1 MFSRRINEELELRP
15 VDERYAEELT
25 ALVRRDIAH
34 LKPWMPWATERYS
47 VEDAREFIRRQIRQ
61 YAEDQGFATL
71 IFFRGRVAGS
81 IGYNLIDWSNRK
93 ADIGY
98 WLGAEFMGR
107 GIMTRACRAI
117 ISRLLEEAGYRVAAV
132 SSAEEALETF
142 AAEDVAVT
150 LTDIRMTGM
159 DGLAL
164 LDRIK
169 DIDPEALVVV
179 MTAYSSVD
187 SAVAALRKGAYDY
200 ITKPFVNEDL
210 LQSVKNA
217 LRLRGL
223 SRENR
228 ALRRELDRRYSFSE
242 IIGTSPALQ
251 SVFRLVEK
259 VASTNTNILIQGES
273 GTGKELIARAIH
285 HNSPRADRP
294 FVAINC
300 GALPETLLESELFGH
315 TKGAFT
321 GATANKVG
329 LFRAAEGGTIFLD
342 EIGEVSPAMQVR
354 LLRAVQEHEVTPVG
368 AGGAVP
374 FDARIICAT
383 NRDLE
388 KEVSEGRF
396 REDLFYRLNVI
407 EIHLPPLRERREDI
421 PLLVRHFITRT
432 AREQGRD
439 EKPISREAMTALINY
454 SFPGNVRELQNA
466 VERAFTLSGAEID
479 LDSLPPRVRQSA
491 GDAAAVRDPDGLR
504 PTLAEIER
512 RYILETLTAVNQD
525 KARAANILGID
536 LSTLYRKLKR
546 YDAV

>member
-1 MFSRRINEELELRP
+1 MNTQPLI
-15 VDERYAEELT
+15 
-25 ALVRRDIAH
+25 LV
-34 LKPWMPWATERYS
+34 
-47 VEDAREFIRRQIRQ
+47 
-61 YAEDQGFATL
+61 AEDEDL
-71 IFFRGRVAGS
+71 MRVILSG
-81 IGYNLIDWSNRK
+81 
-93 ADIGY
+93 
-98 WLGAEFMGR
+98 
-107 GIMTRACRAI
+107 
-117 ISRLLEEAGYRVAAV
+117 LLEGAGYRVALCA
-132 SSAEEALETF
+132 SAEEALEKFTT
-142 AAEDVAVT
+142 EDVSVT
-150 LTDIRMTGM
+150 LTDIRMSGM

-164 LDRIK
+164 LDRVK
-169 DIDPEALVVV
+169 DIDAEALVIV

-200 ITKPFVNEDL
+200 VTKPFVNEDL

-217 LRLRGL
+217 LTQRELF
-223 SRENR
+223 RENR
-228 ALRRELDRRYSFSE
+228 ALRRELDRRYSFAE
-242 IIGTSPALQ
+242 IVGTSEALQ

-259 VASTNTNILIQGES
+259 VAATNTNILVEGES

-285 HNSPRADRP
+285 HHSPRAGRP

-315 TKGAFT
+315 TRGAFT
-321 GATANKVG
+321 GATADRPG
-329 LFRAAEGGTIFLD
+329 LLRSAEGGTVFLD

-383 NRDLE
+383 NRDLD

-407 EIHLPPLRERREDI
+407 GIHLPPLRERREDI
-421 PLLVRHFITRT
+421 PLLVRHFITAT
-432 AREQGRD
+432 ARGQGQA
-439 EKPISREAMTALINY
+439 EKPISRGAMTALINY
-454 SFPGNVRELQNA
+454 KFPGNVRELQNA

-479 LDSLPPRVRQSA
+479 LDSLPPRIRESA

-512 RYILETLTAVNQD
+512 RYIIETLASVNQD
-525 KARAANILGID
+525 KARAANVLGID

-546 YDAV
+546 YDAA

>member
-1 MFSRRINEELELRP
+1 MNTRP
-15 VDERYAEELT
+15 LI
-25 ALVRRDIAH
+25 LI
-34 LKPWMPWATERYS
+34 
-47 VEDAREFIRRQIRQ
+47 
-61 YAEDQGFATL
+61 AEDEDL
-71 IFFRGRVAGS
+71 
-81 IGYNLIDWSNRK
+81 
-93 ADIGY
+93 
-98 WLGAEFMGR
+98 M
-107 GIMTRACRAI
+107 RAI
-117 ISRLLEEAGYRVAAV
+117 LTRLLEEAGYRVAAV
-132 SSAEEALETF
+132 ANAEEALERF
-142 AAEDVAVT
+142 ASEDVAAT
-150 LTDIRMTGM
+150 LTDIRMAGM

-169 DIDPEALVVV
+169 DLDPEALVIV

-210 LQSVKNA
+210 LQSIKNA
-217 LRLRGL
+217 IRQRELF
-223 SRENR
+223 RENR

-259 VASTNTNILIQGES
+259 VATTNTNILIQGES

-321 GATANKVG
+321 GAVTNKLG
-329 LFRAAEGGTIFLD
+329 LFRSAEGGTVLLD
-342 EIGEVSPAMQVR
+342 EVGEITPAMQVR
-354 LLRAVQEHEVTPVG
+354 LLRALQEHEVTPVG
-368 AGGAVP
+368 SSVP
-374 FDARIICAT
+374 VSFDARIICAT
-383 NRDLE
+383 NRDIE
-388 KEVSEGRF
+388 KEVTEGRF

-421 PLLVRHFITRT
+421 PLLVRNFITRT
-432 AREQGRD
+432 AHEQARE
-439 EKPISREAMTALINY
+439 EKAIEPAAMSALINY
-454 SFPGNVRELQNA
+454 TWPGNVRELQNA
-466 VERAFTLSGAEID
+466 IERAFTLSGEAID
-479 LDSLPPRVRQSA
+479 LDSLPPRVR
-491 GDAAAVRDPDGLR
+491 DAAGQRAGTIRDPDGLR
-504 PTLAEIER
+504 PTLEEIER
-512 RYILETLTAVNQD
+512 QHIFETLASVNQD

>member
-1 MFSRRINEELELRP
+1 MNTRP
-15 VDERYAEELT
+15 LI
-25 ALVRRDIAH
+25 LI
-34 LKPWMPWATERYS
+34 
-47 VEDAREFIRRQIRQ
+47 
-61 YAEDQGFATL
+61 AEDEDL
-71 IFFRGRVAGS
+71 
-81 IGYNLIDWSNRK
+81 
-93 ADIGY
+93 
-98 WLGAEFMGR
+98 M
-107 GIMTRACRAI
+107 RAI
-117 ISRLLEEAGYRVAAV
+117 LTRLLEEAGYRVAAV
-132 SSAEEALETF
+132 ANAEEALERF
-142 AAEDVAVT
+142 ASEDVAAT
-150 LTDIRMTGM
+150 LTDIRMAGM

-164 LDRIK
+164 VDRIK
-169 DIDPEALVVV
+169 DIDPEALVIV

-217 LRLRGL
+217 IRQRELF
-223 SRENR
+223 RENR

-259 VASTNTNILIQGES
+259 VATTNTNILIEGES

-321 GATANKVG
+321 GAVTNKLG
-329 LFRAAEGGTIFLD
+329 LFRSAEGGTVLLD
-342 EIGEVSPAMQVR
+342 EVGEITPAMQVR
-354 LLRAVQEHEVTPVG
+354 LLRALQEHEVTPVG
-368 AGGAVP
+368 SSAPVS

-383 NRDLE
+383 NRDIE
-388 KEVSEGRF
+388 KEVAEGRF

-421 PLLVRHFITRT
+421 PLLVRNFITRT
-432 AREQGRD
+432 AHEQARE
-439 EKPISREAMTALINY
+439 EKAIEPAAMSALINY
-454 SFPGNVRELQNA
+454 TWPGNVRELQNA
-466 VERAFTLSGAEID
+466 IERAFTLSGEAID
-479 LDSLPPRVRQSA
+479 LDSLPPRVR
-491 GDAAAVRDPDGLR
+491 DAAGQRAGTIRDPDGLR
-504 PTLAEIER
+504 PTLEEIER
-512 RYILETLTAVNQD
+512 QHIFETLASVNQD

>member
-1 MFSRRINEELELRP
+1 MSTQPLIL
-15 VDERYAEELT
+15 
-25 ALVRRDIAH
+25 I
-34 LKPWMPWATERYS
+34 
-47 VEDAREFIRRQIRQ
+47 
-61 YAEDQGFATL
+61 AEDEDL
-71 IFFRGRVAGS
+71 
-81 IGYNLIDWSNRK
+81 
-93 ADIGY
+93 
-98 WLGAEFMGR
+98 M
-107 GIMTRACRAI
+107 RAI
-117 ISRLLEEAGYRVAAV
+117 LTRLLEEAGYRVAAV
-132 SSAEEALETF
+132 SNAEDALEKF

-150 LTDIRMTGM
+150 LTDIRMAGM

-169 DIDPEALVVV
+169 DMDDEALVIV

-217 LRLRGL
+217 IRQRELF
-223 SRENR
+223 RENR

-259 VASTNTNILIQGES
+259 VAGTNTNILIEGES

-285 HNSPRADRP
+285 HNSPRAEKP
-294 FVAINC
+294 FVAVNC
-300 GALPETLLESELFGH
+300 GALPESLLESELFGH

-321 GATANKVG
+321 GAVTDKAG
-329 LFRAAEGGTIFLD
+329 LFRSGDGGTVFLD
-342 EIGEVSPAMQVR
+342 EVAEITPAMHVR
-354 LLRAVQEHEVTPVG
+354 LLRALQEHEVTPLGSSAPVS
-368 AGGAVP
+368 
-374 FDARIICAT
+374 FDARIIAAT

-388 KEVSEGRF
+388 REVAEGRF

-407 EIHLPPLRERREDI
+407 EIYLPPLRERREDI
-421 PLLVRHFITRT
+421 PLLVRSFIKRT
-432 AREQGRD
+432 AREQSAE
-439 EKPISREAMTALINY
+439 EKPITQETMSALINY
-454 SFPGNVRELQNA
+454 NWPGNVRELQNA
-466 VERAFTLSGAEID
+466 IERAFTLSGDEID
-479 LDSLPPRVRQSA
+479 LDSLPPRVREAASSA
-491 GDAAAVRDPDGLR
+491 PMRDPDGLR

-512 RYILETLTAVNQD
+512 RHIFETLASVNQD